1 MLKFLKNI
9 QRKKQNSVN
18 NGQSPRPSPFP
29 FLSLPPEIRNQIYF
43 NLFQCNQAVHLF
55 QFRERIFLAR
65 CDQSTPHHD
74 ESCCYHSTR
83 DTCAALGFV
92 PEDQKGTDIPKSQ
105 ILNLVTGCGRSV
117 HSIDTAI
124 LYTNKQLSTE
134 AAAVLYSS
142 LSFEAAELKTWVLVA
157 NMISPL
163 HLAMIKRLHST
174 WAGLA
179 CLTMPPVP
187 PGGAGYDDY
196 EQYTLWDD
204 QWEDFWEIVTK
215 RMVGLVELGFFMDYQ
230 GMYLSRAPDAKW
242 LTPLMRV
249 RGLKKLNV
257 WVWDR
262 LLEETRTGD
271 KEETQAETVALNEFL
286 RGVVC
291 QEREG
296 GGDGMGNGRFIV
308 NEGVKETNDGGRVD

>member
-9 QRKKQNSVN
+9 KRKKQNSVN
-18 NGQSPRPSPFP
+18 NGQSPLAIPPSPFP

-43 NLFQCNQAVHLF
+43 NLFECNKAVHLF
-55 QFRERIFLAR
+55 QIKERIFLAR

-83 DTCAALGFV
+83 DTRAALGFV
-92 PEDQKGTDIPKSQ
+92 PADQKGTNIPKSQ
-105 ILNLVTGCGRSV
+105 ILNRVTGCGRSV
-117 HSIDTAI
+117 YSIDTAI

-163 HLAMIKRLHST
+163 HLAMVKRLHTT
-174 WAGLA
+174 WAGLP

-187 PGGAGYDDY
+187 PGGAGYADY

-204 QWEDFWEIVTK
+204 PWEDFWEIVTR
-215 RMVGLVELGFFMDYQ
+215 RMAGLVELGFCMDYE
-230 GMYLSRAPDAKW
+230 GMYLSRAVDAKW
-242 LTPLMRV
+242 LTPLMGV
-249 RGLKKLNV
+249 RGLKKLDV

-262 LLEETRTGD
+262 LLEERQTGGKRKGD
-271 KEETQAETVALNEFL
+271 EKMHAEIVALNEFL

-291 QEREG
+291 QEREAG
-296 GGDGMGNGRFIV
+296 G
-308 NEGVKETNDGGRVD
+308 E